1 MFDHESFA
9 GHEQVI
15 FREDRGLGLRAVIA
29 IHDTT
34 LGPAAGGC
42 RMWPY
47 ADAHAAARDA
57 LRLSEAMTWKNALAG
72 LALGGG
78 KAVILGDAR
87 RAKPELFRRFGE
99 FIQELA
105 GRYWTA
111 EDVGVGFDSLGEIA
125 SRCEFVFGRKSG
137 DPSPYTA
144 YGGRLGIE
152 ASLAHRC
159 GSAELDGVHVA
170 VQGLGHVG
178 SHLCTL
184 LHEAGAELTVT
195 DVVPDA
201 VAKVVHST
209 GAIAVAPEAIFE
221 VEADVLA
228 PCALGGVLN
237 EDTIPRLRVGVV
249 AGLAN
254 NQLGAPQHAAM
265 LAERGVLYAPDYV
278 VNAGGMLAVSAE
290 IFGDDLL
297 GEQALRERVAGIRPR
312 LDEIFRRADSEGEPP
327 AFIADRMARELVGRG
342 VASPRV

>member
-1 MFDHESFA
+1 MFEHESYA

-15 FREDRGLGLRAVIA
+15 FREDRRLGLRAVIA

-47 ADAHAAARDA
+47 PNAHAAARDA

-72 LALGGG
+72 LPLGGG
-78 KAVILGDAR
+78 KAVLLGEAR
-87 RAKPELFRRFGE
+87 QAKADLFRRFGE
-99 FIQELA
+99 FVQELG

-111 EDVGVGFDSLGEIA
+111 EDVGVGFEAVGEIA
-125 SRCEFVFGRKSG
+125 ARCDYVFGRKSG

-144 YGGRLGIE
+144 LGGRIGIE
-152 ASLAHRC
+152 ASLAHRRE
-159 GSAELDGVHVA
+159 SDELAGIHVA
-170 VQGLGHVG
+170 IQGLGNVG

-201 VAKVVHST
+201 VAKVVAST
-209 GAIAVAPEAIFE
+209 GATAVEPDEIFD
-221 VEADVLA
+221 VEADVFA

-237 EDTIPRLRVGVV
+237 DDTIPRLRVSIV

-254 NQLGAPQHAAM
+254 NQLGGPQHAAM
-265 LAERGVLYAPDYV
+265 LAERGILYAPDYV

-290 IFGDDLL
+290 IFGD
-297 GEQALRERVAGIRPR
+297 EIRSESALRDRVRGIRGR
-312 LDEIFRRADSEGEPP
+312 LEAIFARADAEGAAP
-327 AFIADRMARELVGRG
+327 AAVADRMARELVGR
-342 VASPRV
+342 A